1 MVGGAHEKDPSEAVV
16 RETLEL
22 GVTEV
27 GECGVMRSSDDKA
40 KRAGG

>member
-1 MVGGAHEKDPSEAVV
+1 MVGGAHEKDTSEAAV

-27 GECGVMRSSDDKA
+27 GECGVMRSRDDKA
-40 KRAGG
+40 MGAGG